1 MQFGICTT
9 LDHAPAARAAGWD
22 YIEESVQGLLQGE
35 VSDDQWKGLEK
46 AKASPLP
53 IACANMLVPASLKIT
68 GPTADLVK
76 LREYMS
82 TVLKRAAMI
91 GIETLVFGSAGAR
104 NVPEDFDQA
113 HAWDQIA
120 EFAHMSA
127 DLANK
132 YKLTIVIEPLAAAES
147 NIANTVA
154 EAMKWV
160 EAVNHPNFKCLV
172 DSYHFWLEDEPL
184 KNLEAAMPA
193 IAHVHVADKAGRVAP
208 GESGKS
214 DYAPF
219 LRVLKE
225 GGYDRRISVE
235 APPFTEAQY
244 GKVLEFLKE
253 QWKDS

>member
-1 MQFGICTT
+1 MKRMPG
-9 LDHAPAARAAGWD
+9 LAVGVLLAGRMAMGADDPYLWL
-22 YIEESVQGLLQGE
+22 EEVKGE
-35 VSDDQWKGLEK
+35 
-46 AKASPLP
+46 
-53 IACANMLVPASLKIT
+53 
-68 GPTADLVK
+68 
-76 LREYMS
+76 R
-82 TVLKRAAMI
+82 
-91 GIETLVFGSAGAR
+91 
-104 NVPEDFDQA
+104 
-113 HAWDQIA
+113 
-120 EFAHMSA
+120 
-127 DLANK
+127 
-132 YKLTIVIEPLAAAES
+132 
-147 NIANTVA
+147 
-154 EAMKWV
+154 AMKWV

-184 KNLEAAMPA
+184 KNLESAMPS

-219 LRVLKE
+219 FRVLRE